1 MLKDILISMI
11 IWVVVGC
18 GNGSGVKR
26 LDTRAV
32 EKDTVLKW
40 SQLVG
45 ESRLVRLET
54 KEEALL
60 NDYFRVWAGEKYIIT
75 YGNEEMYQFAADGT
89 YIRKL
94 ASYGR
99 APGEYQNIIALT
111 VDEPGERLYFSDYG
125 RQNSIQVIN
134 LKNGEY
140 ENSLPGIYGF
150 PKKMILAGDSV
161 LYCIPLLLKDA
172 AYEIYALTSS
182 GQFLGGIKK
191 ETCREERQKNHSYLG
206 IAGGFV
212 HYMSGITDTL
222 YRITADTRKPE
233 YYFHAGHYLKEF
245 KPDEKGEEILL
256 RLTNDKEWLVR
267 ADACDSLGI
276 SESVTTYNILKK
288 IAKKDTSGYVR
299 GYAIISLGDIAVKI
313 HKENEL
319 IKFLEEMLMHEK
331 TEFTKINIY
340 TVLYNLGQK
349 EYFDKL
355 LSMTNSKKYSN
366 KCAVVNSLKDIANE
380 SNRDMIINILLEYK
394 EKETARSVI
403 YTIDDAIKKI
413 EEMDDDEEE
422 SDE

>member
-45 ESRLVRLET
+45 ESRLVRLEM

-150 PKKMILAGDSV
+150 PKKMILAGDSI

-233 YYFHAGHYLKEF
+233 YYFHAGYYLKEF
-245 KPDEKGEEILL
+245 KPDEKGEEIEMIVETSRFILFD
-256 RLTNDKEWLVR
+256 RLFIR
-267 ADACDSLGI
+267 MADSRFGKNI
-276 SESVTTYNILKK
+276 ITYDENR
-288 IAKKDTSGYVR
+288 DPETYV
-299 GYAIISLGDIAVKI
+299 
-313 HKENEL
+313 
-319 IKFLEEMLMHEK
+319 
-331 TEFTKINIY
+331 
-340 TVLYNLGQK
+340 
-349 EYFDKL
+349 FDKL
-355 LSMTNSKKYSN
+355 NDGLFKVKSIYFDDLDFELEDYLFEVSEHYLCQSFSAMKFRERIKSANSPYHDWYN
-366 KCAVVNSLKDIANE
+366 AIA
-380 SNRDMIINILLEYK
+380 
-394 EKETARSVI
+394 
-403 YTIDDAIKKI
+403 
-413 EEMDDDEEE
+413 DDDNPVLVLGKVRN
-422 SDE
+422 

>member
-191 ETCREERQKNHSYLG
+191 RDLSGGASEESFL
-206 IAGGFV
+206 
-212 HYMSGITDTL
+212 SGDSG
-222 YRITADTRKPE
+222 RI
-233 YYFHAGHYLKEF
+233 
-245 KPDEKGEEILL
+245 
-256 RLTNDKEWLVR
+256 
-267 ADACDSLGI
+267 CSL
-276 SESVTTYNILKK
+276 
-288 IAKKDTSGYVR
+288 YVR
-299 GYAIISLGDIAVKI
+299 DNGYFVSDNCRYK
-313 HKENEL
+313 
-319 IKFLEEMLMHEK
+319 K
-331 TEFTKINIY
+331 T
-340 TVLYNLGQK
+340 
-349 EYFDKL
+349 
-355 LSMTNSKKYSN
+355 
-366 KCAVVNSLKDIANE
+366 
-380 SNRDMIINILLEYK
+380 RILFSCRILFERIQ
-394 EKETARSVI
+394 A
-403 YTIDDAIKKI
+403 
-413 EEMDDDEEE
+413 
-422 SDE
+422 

>member
-233 YYFHAGHYLKEF
+233 YYFHAGYYLKEF
-245 KPDEKGEEILL
+245 NPDEKGEEI
-256 RLTNDKEWLVR
+256 
-267 ADACDSLGI
+267 
-276 SESVTTYNILKK
+276 
-288 IAKKDTSGYVR
+288 
-299 GYAIISLGDIAVKI
+299 
-313 HKENEL
+313 
-319 IKFLEEMLMHEK
+319 
-331 TEFTKINIY
+331 
-340 TVLYNLGQK
+340 
-349 EYFDKL
+349 
-355 LSMTNSKKYSN
+355 
-366 KCAVVNSLKDIANE
+366 
-380 SNRDMIINILLEYK
+380 
-394 EKETARSVI
+394 
-403 YTIDDAIKKI
+403 
-413 EEMDDDEEE
+413 
-422 SDE
+422 

>member
-1 MLKDILISMI
+1 M
-11 IWVVVGC
+11 
-18 GNGSGVKR
+18 
-26 LDTRAV
+26 
-32 EKDTVLKW
+32 KW

-233 YYFHAGHYLKEF
+233 YYFHAGYYLKEF
-245 KPDEKGEEILL
+245 KPDEKE
-256 RLTNDKEWLVR
+256 KK
-267 ADACDSLGI
+267 
-276 SESVTTYNILKK
+276 LK
-288 IAKKDTSGYVR
+288 
-299 GYAIISLGDIAVKI
+299 
-313 HKENEL
+313 
-319 IKFLEEMLMHEK
+319 
-331 TEFTKINIY
+331 
-340 TVLYNLGQK
+340 
-349 EYFDKL
+349 
-355 LSMTNSKKYSN
+355 
-366 KCAVVNSLKDIANE
+366 
-380 SNRDMIINILLEYK
+380 
-394 EKETARSVI
+394 
-403 YTIDDAIKKI
+403 
-413 EEMDDDEEE
+413 
-422 SDE
+422 